1 MESIK
6 KISEY
11 VAQLRRVGK
20 GHGMFSASIT
30 SPFQISIQSCDMRSL
45 LIPFSHHLYLFVLL
59 GVWHFDQMLLH
70 GEAVAA

>member
-20 GHGMFSASIT
+20 GHGMTESFLY
-30 SPFQISIQSCDMRSL
+30 Q
-45 LIPFSHHLYLFVLL
+45 HHVIICLFFKNLEWNL
-59 GVWHFDQMLLH
+59 SGVWHFDQMLLH
-70 GEAVAA
+70 EAAAA